1 MKEKIKRYLMVAA
14 MAAGV
19 MFSAAMPAFA
29 YTGGEGQVETDVSNE
44 ETVTGN
50 ISVETENAEDAPVT
64 EEPPA
69 SEDGSED
76 EGAPGRVNGAPFSVP
91 GNGQLADDLSGD
103 ESKQFLTIQT
113 KNGNTFFMV
122 LDRSN
127 NTENVYMLSMI
138 DENDLAE
145 FIGEGDGQ
153 KEPEPEQPSVVIPE
167 TENPSVS
174 AEPEAET
181 ETETGAQPES
191 GEKKGGMSTGALF
204 AIVLLLAGG
213 IGAFYYFKVWK
224 PKQDEDES
232 DGEDLEFYDGGAY
245 VNEDQKDS
253 DEEGEEG

>member
-1 MKEKIKRYLMVAA
+1 MKVKIKKYLMVLTMVVGMLLSTAIP
-14 MAAGV
+14 V
-19 MFSAAMPAFA
+19 SA
-29 YTGGEGQVETDVSNE
+29 YTGGAEQETETADTDTGAEAADTVEMPIME
-44 ETVTGN
+44 ET
-50 ISVETENAEDAPVT
+50 SDT
-64 EEPPA
+64 EEE
-69 SEDGSED
+69 SEE
-76 EGAPGRVNGAPFSVP
+76 EEIPGRVGGDSFSVP
-91 GNGQLADDLSGD
+91 GNGQLVDDLSED

-145 FIGEGDGQ
+145 FIGDG
-153 KEPEPEQPSVVIPE
+153 KEEPEQEQPAVVIPE

-181 ETETGAQPES
+181 ETKPEAE
-191 GEKKGGMSTGALF
+191 EKKGGMSTGTLLAV
-204 AIVLLLAGG
+204 VLLLVGG
-213 IGAFYYFKVWK
+213 IGGFYYFKVLK

-245 VNEDQKDS
+245 VNEDQEDS
-253 DEEGEEG
+253 DDEGEEE

>member
-145 FIGEGDGQ
+145 FIGET
-153 KEPEPEQPSVVIPE
+153 KEEPEQEQPSVIIPE
-167 TENPSVS
+167 TEKPS
-174 AEPEAET
+174 APEEPET
-181 ETETGAQPES
+181 ETEPE
-191 GEKKGGMSTGALF
+191 EKKGDMNTGALL
-204 AIVLLLAGG
+204 AVIVLLAGG
-213 IGAFYYFKVWK
+213 IGGCYYFKVLK
-224 PKQDEDES
+224 PRQDEDEM

-245 VNEDQKDS
+245 INEDKNDS
-253 DEEGEEG
+253 DDEGEDE